1 MVDLNTIRDQVKDVR
16 ISKVNVNEELF
27 RKYWRVLKL
36 ARTPTR
42 DEFSKIALVAA
53 AGVAIIGLIGFVI
66 YELMMVLPK

>member
-16 ISKVNVNEELF
+16 ISKINVNEELF

-53 AGVAIIGLIGFVI
+53 AGVLLVGMIGFVI
-66 YELMMVLPK
+66 YELMLVLPK

>member
-1 MVDLNTIRDQVKDVR
+1 MVDLNSIRDQVKDVK

-42 DEFSKIALVAA
+42 DEFQKISLVAA
-53 AGVAIIGLIGFVI
+53 AGVALIGLIGFVI
-66 YELMMVLPK
+66 YELMLVLPK

>member
-16 ISKVNVNEELF
+16 ISKINVNEELF

-42 DEFSKIALVAA
+42 DEFQKIALVAA
-53 AGVAIIGLIGFVI
+53 AGIAIIGMIGFII
-66 YELMMVLPK
+66 YEMMMVFPK